1 MDARLLYS
9 DHEYVRAIDLLTHV
23 IEVNLTKTEL
33 YFQIIYITS
42 FFYNIF
48 LCCSPV
54 HGILVFAKC
63 VPSATWLMEKLQRRF
78 LI

>member
-42 FFYNIF
+42 LFY
-48 LCCSPV
+48 
-54 HGILVFAKC
+54 
-63 VPSATWLMEKLQRRF
+63 
-78 LI
+78 